1 MSYPEDTDPA
11 DIDAIE
17 TLPDDDDSAN
27 TGLVDPGVDRHDFAT
42 EWAVLW
48 EEAHDDPRETLPEL
62 EDLVA
67 RLLVRHGYV
76 LDDDDPAAAGEERE
90 ILASYASARD
100 VADAAR
106 TGPGRRRRRCRTG
119 DRRPPRGLRVAR
131 GARRGRRPMTL
142 EDDPPP
148 RADEPPE
155 RQPPNIP
162 PPDFTPEET
171 PEQGSQD

>member
-76 LDDDDPAAAGEERE
+76 LDEDDPAAAGEERE
-90 ILASYASARD
+90 MLASYASARD
-100 VADAAR
+100 VADTAR
-106 TGPGRRRRRCRTG
+106 TGQDVDAG
-119 DRRPPRGLRVAR
+119 DVAQAIADLREVYESLVER
-131 GARRGRRPMTL
+131 VEGGAR
-142 EDDPPP
+142 
-148 RADEPPE
+148 
-155 RQPPNIP
+155 
-162 PPDFTPEET
+162 
-171 PEQGSQD
+171 